1 MALDNEKVM
10 KISIRL
16 VSLSF
21 TLILT
26 FLLLSYILLFLPS
39 SLKAE
44 NRTYSFQTALMMIL
58 ASSTALLLFKQM
70 KSILIPR
77 KAEEKILSILKCK
90 NCDYSETVEFK
101 KGFFIGKKAKECPKC
116 KGDVTV
122 DLIYLET
129 PKKSR
134 EASKPQT

>member
-1 MALDNEKVM
+1 
-10 KISIRL
+10 
-16 VSLSF
+16 
-21 TLILT
+21 
-26 FLLLSYILLFLPS
+26 
-39 SLKAE
+39 
-44 NRTYSFQTALMMIL
+44 MIL

-70 KSILIPR
+70 KNVLIPR
-77 KAEEKILSILKCK
+77 KAEEKILSILKCN

-101 KGFFIGKKAKECPKC
+101 KGFFIGKKVKECPKC

-129 PKKSR
+129 PKRSK